1 MEKNTRGYQCLDISI
16 CSQEL
21 EDSPWQQNDLGIEY
35 KQLNLLKST
44 PTLKQSCDRTIQ
56 EYQSMTTS
64 GTTTQNQESLT
75 SSLAVSP
82 VLGQVTQEQGQD
94 LSIQHHYSGEREL
107 DASLNQS
114 LNSALLSNLREL
126 SDEDLGQYLADC
138 EWQDIEARL
147 KWSRQRSL
155 EQDTKGLECL
165 SFPTL
170 TSGQNSSNKRPAG
183 QTKLEVWFR
192 NKGLIPNGSQL
203 SSRAIALI
211 MGFPH
216 NWLEALGKQ
225 SSNHQAT
232 VSPTE
237 PRAELEADTS
247 QEERSHR
254 HKQASLYKESFIS
267 IPCVIREPNKQPVKG
282 LVVADNGLNLI
293 VQVGQTK
300 VSVNKLFVH
309 PDFVM
314 VEQIDL
320 SPSKNFEKS
329 RREKGE
335 GSGYIN
341 FRTVSKN
348 GKDYK
353 QAYYHWEE
361 WEYGDRLTKSSKYIP
376 RKMEAKIIRMN
387 QEKVP
392 VVKILEVLRSK
403 AR

>member
-1 MEKNTRGYQCLDISI
+1 MKKTTARKDKRTSQDGDIKECLDTSTYLV
-16 CSQEL
+16 EV
-21 EDSPWQQNDLGIEY
+21 EDSAWQPCNFGEY

-44 PTLKQSCDRTIQ
+44 QTLKQYCDRISQ
-56 EYQSMTTS
+56 ASQSTAISETTA
-64 GTTTQNQESLT
+64 QNQNSTSLRWD
-75 SSLAVSP
+75 SP
-82 VLGQVTQEQGQD
+82 ALEQATQE
-94 LSIQHHYSGEREL
+94 LELAFNTQHHHCGEKDL
-107 DASLNQS
+107 DASCWLDLNF
-114 LNSALLSNLREL
+114 ALSSNLKEL
-126 SDEDLGQYLADC
+126 SDEDLEQFLGDSD
-138 EWQDIEARL
+138 WQDTVTKL
-147 KWSRQRSL
+147 KQSRRRSL
-155 EQDTKGLECL
+155 EQDTKDLEYL

-170 TSGQNSSNKRPAG
+170 TSGQNNLSSRPAG
-183 QTKLEVWFR
+183 QTKCEKWFK

-203 SSRAIALI
+203 SSQALAMI
-211 MGFPH
+211 MGFPP
-216 NWLEALGKQ
+216 NWFDCLSPIKPKDGLE
-225 SSNHQAT
+225 
-232 VSPTE
+232 V
-237 PRAELEADTS
+237 DIS
-247 QEERSHR
+247 QEEQSPQD
-254 HKQASLYKESFIS
+254 KQASLLKESFIS

-309 PDFVM
+309 PDFKM